1 MKKTMKIFLAI
12 MAIMAILNIN
22 INKEYEDGSLEE
34 MPIYELIE
42 HNSKVKYKKFKMEY
56 SENKRIKSIGKKVR
70 KWEEKVIIFILEKLS
85 LKKNIILNKGKF
97 PYFFMILFGTKQKN
111 KN

>member
-22 INKEYEDGSLEE
+22 VNKEYEDGSLEE

-56 SENKRIKSIGKKVR
+56 NENKRIKNISKKVR
-70 KWEEKVIIFILEKLS
+70 KWENENR
-85 LKKNIILNKGKF
+85 KKSDNI
-97 PYFFMILFGTKQKN
+97 YFGETITEEEFYSK
-111 KN
+111 

>member
-22 INKEYEDGSLEE
+22 VNKEYEDGSLEE

-56 SENKRIKSIGKKVR
+56 NENKRIKNISKKVR
-70 KWEEKVIIFILEKLS
+70 KWENENRRKS
-85 LKKNIILNKGKF
+85 DNI
-97 PYFFMILFGTKQKN
+97 YFGETITEEEYYSK
-111 KN
+111 

>member
-22 INKEYEDGSLEE
+22 VNKEYEDGSLEE
-34 MPIYELIE
+34 MPVYELIE

-56 SENKRIKSIGKKVR
+56 NENKRIKNISKKVR
-70 KWEEKVIIFILEKLS
+70 KWENENRRKS
-85 LKKNIILNKGKF
+85 DNI
-97 PYFFMILFGTKQKN
+97 YFGETITEEEFYSK
-111 KN
+111 

>member
-22 INKEYEDGSLEE
+22 VNKEYEDGSLEE

-56 SENKRIKSIGKKVR
+56 NENKRIKNISKKVR
-70 KWEEKVIIFILEKLS
+70 KWENENRRKS
-85 LKKNIILNKGKF
+85 DNI
-97 PYFFMILFGTKQKN
+97 YFGETITEEEFYSK
-111 KN
+111 

>member
-56 SENKRIKSIGKKVR
+56 NENKRIKNISKKVR
-70 KWEEKVIIFILEKLS
+70 KWENENRRKS
-85 LKKNIILNKGKF
+85 DNI
-97 PYFFMILFGTKQKN
+97 YFGETITEEEFYSK
-111 KN
+111 

>member
-22 INKEYEDGSLEE
+22 VNKEYEDGSLEE

-42 HNSKVKYKKFKMEY
+42 YNTKVK
-56 SENKRIKSIGKKVR
+56 
-70 KWEEKVIIFILEKLS
+70 
-85 LKKNIILNKGKF
+85 
-97 PYFFMILFGTKQKN
+97 
-111 KN
+111 

>member
-42 HNSKVKYKKFKMEY
+42 YNSKVKYNKFKIEY
-56 SENKRIKSIGKKVR
+56 KENKRIKSISKKVR
-70 KWEEKVIIFILEKLS
+70 KWENENRRKS
-85 LKKNIILNKGKF
+85 DNI
-97 PYFFMILFGTKQKN
+97 YFGETITEEEYYSK
-111 KN
+111 

>member
-12 MAIMAILNIN
+12 MAIVAILNIN
-22 INKEYEDGSLEE
+22 VNKEYEDGSLEE

-56 SENKRIKSIGKKVR
+56 NENKRIKNISKKVR
-70 KWEEKVIIFILEKLS
+70 KWENENRRKS
-85 LKKNIILNKGKF
+85 DNI
-97 PYFFMILFGTKQKN
+97 YFGETITEEEFYSK
-111 KN
+111 

>member
-56 SENKRIKSIGKKVR
+56 NENKRIKNISKKVR
-70 KWEEKVIIFILEKLS
+70 KWENENRRKS
-85 LKKNIILNKGKF
+85 DNI
-97 PYFFMILFGTKQKN
+97 YFGETITEEEYYSK
-111 KN
+111 

>member
-22 INKEYEDGSLEE
+22 VNKEYEDGSLEE

-70 KWEEKVIIFILEKLS
+70 KWENENRRKS
-85 LKKNIILNKGKF
+85 DNI
-97 PYFFMILFGTKQKN
+97 YFGETITEEEYYSK
-111 KN
+111 